1 MNMNVEDVKIKS
13 KNNYNISASLYIP
26 NEDIDKIVIACHGFG
41 GDKESSAIKYLAETI
56 YKDNIG
62 LICFDFPGHGQSEV
76 NGDKL
81 TISNCINDIEAIE
94 TYIKNRFGDKIEIN
108 IFATSFG
115 AYITLLKIFTRRTQ
129 YNKIILRAPAIKM
142 DEIFKDTLLR
152 EPFEKFK
159 ERKVTTIGFERKML
173 ISYEFY
179 EDLAKNKII
188 DLYNS
193 NQYILIIQGTEDDV
207 APIKDTKEFLSLDP
221 NNIELYEIDGADH
234 RMKKDGELEK
244 AISKAYSYLR
254 KEKM

>member
-1 MNMNVEDVKIKS
+1 MNVEDIKIKS
-13 KNNYNISASLYIP
+13 KNNYNISSRLYIP

-115 AYITLLKIFTRRTQ
+115 AYITLLKIFTRGTQ

-159 ERKVTTIGFERKML
+159 EKKVTTLGFERKIM
-173 ISYEFY
+173 ISYKFY
-179 EDLAKNKII
+179 EDLVNNKII
-188 DLYNS
+188 DLYNN
-193 NQYILIIQGTEDDV
+193 NQHILIIQGTEDDV

-221 NNIELYEIDGADH
+221 ENIELYEIVGADH
-234 RMKKDGELEK
+234 RMKKDGELGK
-244 AISKAYSYLR
+244 AINKAYSYLR
-254 KEKM
+254 EENI

>member
-1 MNMNVEDVKIKS
+1 M
-13 KNNYNISASLYIP
+13 
-26 NEDIDKIVIACHGFG
+26 
-41 GDKESSAIKYLAETI
+41 
-56 YKDNIG
+56 
-62 LICFDFPGHGQSEV
+62 
-76 NGDKL
+76 
-81 TISNCINDIEAIE
+81 
-94 TYIKNRFGDKIEIN
+94 
-108 IFATSFG
+108 
-115 AYITLLKIFTRRTQ
+115 LKIFTRGTQ

-159 ERKVTTIGFERKML
+159 ERKVTTLGFERKML

-188 DLYNS
+188 DLYNN
-193 NQYILIIQGTEDDV
+193 NQHILIIQGTEDDV
-207 APIKDTKEFLSLDP
+207 APIKDTKEFLSLDSK
-221 NNIELYEIDGADH
+221 NIELYEIAGADH

>member
-1 MNMNVEDVKIKS
+1 MNVEDVKIKS

-41 GDKESSAIKYLAETI
+41 GDKESSAIKYFAETI

-159 ERKVTTIGFERKML
+159 ERKVTTLGFERKML

-179 EDLAKNKII
+179 EDLAKTGC
-188 DLYNS
+188 
-193 NQYILIIQGTEDDV
+193 IIQMGAAMRPFVFKQTDCYTARHKLRPLPTV
-207 APIKDTKEFLSLDP
+207 HHAYLFQLYCRWPYTKSYP
-221 NNIELYEIDGADH
+221 H
-234 RMKKDGELEK
+234 RVWST
-244 AISKAYSYLR
+244 ACAR
-254 KEKM
+254 